1 MVRSA
6 ERYGEDVERALS
18 LWVILTRSTN
28 ALTRRIHED
37 IRARGFSGTEWGV
50 LEYLYHKG
58 PQPMCNIGEKILVT
72 SGSVTYVIDK
82 LESRGLLKR
91 RPCEEDRRVTFAELT
106 EEGRALMASEF
117 PEHARFIKATME
129 VLSPEEQ
136 EVASSLLKKLG
147 LSVSPA
153 PSGSRSE
160 G

>member
-1 MVRSA
+1 MARSP

-37 IRARGFSGTEWGV
+37 IRSRGFSGTEWGV

-82 LESRGLLKR
+82 LEGRGLLRR

-106 EEGRALMASEF
+106 EEGRALMAAEF
-117 PEHARFIKATME
+117 PKHAQFIRETMAA
-129 VLSPEEQ
+129 LSPREQ
-136 EVASSLLKKLG
+136 EAASALLKKLG
-147 LSVSPA
+147 LSVQ
-153 PSGSRSE
+153 SE
-160 G
+160 AGPQR